1 MRIAMRLISTTQQHD
16 MESTLLGTWAPTF
29 GPNYILKWS
38 TATLAGEFYMEHLT
52 SVIEGTCINCN
63 LCIT

>member
-16 MESTLLGTWAPTF
+16 MENTLLGTWPIVLVQT
-29 GPNYILKWS
+29 ILKWS

-52 SVIEGTCINCN
+52 SVMEGTCINCN